1 MERKRIAF
9 IVSRFLDGG
18 VETVLLQYLNYLVSL
33 DAYDIT
39 LVIGVY
45 TGKHEVY
52 KDRIP
57 KGVKIEY
64 LVKNKCLTWKLLPR
78 SQRQSKIIRL
88 TDEIFI
94 NPIRRGLVQY
104 RIWKLGKKNDVII
117 DFNHEQASFL
127 RSVKCRKIVFFHS
140 SIEVDFRQDP
150 RYIQR
155 LQRKIDAYDCIVT
168 IAKNMQQEAYKI
180 FSRMASRTCMIYNSV
195 DEQALK
201 QLSKVPVADP
211 LMKLPYILIVTRL
224 EEVQKDVTSLIRA
237 YAILRNKYGHKEELF
252 VIGKGFSLG
261 MLQQEAR
268 KQQVADHVHFLGF
281 MSNPYPWISQCQLFV
296 QSSKY
301 EGLPTTMIESLLLD
315 KMIVATDCPTGPHEI
330 INDGKAGILTPV
342 GDVEALA
349 KAMHEALTDKALQQR
364 IAQGRAEHKKQF
376 TWEVNG
382 EKFRRLLDGDMPR

>member
-1 MERKRIAF
+1 
-9 IVSRFLDGG
+9 
-18 VETVLLQYLNYLVSL
+18 
-33 DAYDIT
+33 
-39 LVIGVY
+39 
-45 TGKHEVY
+45 
-52 KDRIP
+52 
-57 KGVKIEY
+57 
-64 LVKNKCLTWKLLPR
+64 
-78 SQRQSKIIRL
+78 
-88 TDEIFI
+88 
-94 NPIRRGLVQY
+94 
-104 RIWKLGKKNDVII
+104 
-117 DFNHEQASFL
+117 
-127 RSVKCRKIVFFHS
+127 
-140 SIEVDFRQDP
+140 
-150 RYIQR
+150 
-155 LQRKIDAYDCIVT
+155 
-168 IAKNMQQEAYKI
+168 MQQEAYKI

-330 INDGKAGILTPV
+330 INDGKAGLLTPV

>member
-1 MERKRIAF
+1 
-9 IVSRFLDGG
+9 
-18 VETVLLQYLNYLVSL
+18 
-33 DAYDIT
+33 
-39 LVIGVY
+39 
-45 TGKHEVY
+45 
-52 KDRIP
+52 
-57 KGVKIEY
+57 
-64 LVKNKCLTWKLLPR
+64 
-78 SQRQSKIIRL
+78 
-88 TDEIFI
+88 
-94 NPIRRGLVQY
+94 
-104 RIWKLGKKNDVII
+104 
-117 DFNHEQASFL
+117 
-127 RSVKCRKIVFFHS
+127 
-140 SIEVDFRQDP
+140 
-150 RYIQR
+150 
-155 LQRKIDAYDCIVT
+155 
-168 IAKNMQQEAYKI
+168 MQQEAYKI
-180 FSRMASRTCMIYNSV
+180 FPRMASRTCMIYNSV

-201 QLSKVPVADP
+201 QLSKAPVADP

-252 VIGKGFSLG
+252 VIGKGFSLE

-281 MSNPYPWISQCQLFV
+281 MPNPYPWISQCQLFV

-301 EGLPTTMIESLLLD
+301 EGLATTMIESLLLD

-330 INDGKAGILTPV
+330 INDGKAGLLTPV